1 MGRFHNCGQNISGD
15 ISRGTI
21 ETKKNKGMG
30 KKMNSIGN
38 YACKSW
44 INSMEVI
51 CHINKISR

>member
-38 YACKSW
+38 YASKSW

-51 CHINKISR
+51 CHK